1 MEWGPGGTWLVV
13 RILVKGTSHDSSH
26 PFPSLKIVS
35 SFTSKEEVRE
45 FQSDVFFFF
54 SSWGKRPFSNPFL
67 SMAGIILQRD
77 AGRFWGG
84 EVPAFEASQPANT
97 NACNLK
103 F

>member
-1 MEWGPGGTWLVV
+1 MEWEPGATWLVV
-13 RILVKGTSHDSSH
+13 RILVKGTSHESSH
-26 PFPSLKIVS
+26 PPSFLKIVS

-45 FQSDVFFFF
+45 FES
-54 SSWGKRPFSNPFL
+54 GKRPFSNPFL
-67 SMAGIILQRD
+67 SMAGIILQRE
-77 AGRFWGG
+77 ARRFWGG

>member
-26 PFPSLKIVS
+26 PSPSLKIVS

-45 FQSDVFFFF
+45 FQSDFFPPV
-54 SSWGKRPFSNPFL
+54 GERPFSNPFL